1 MMRSI
6 LMPGRSHQTDS
17 FERLNEPLGEAKGTP
32 LSERIARRM
41 IGDGQ
46 RIAVAFV
53 AEQELALIV
62 GAPQVLRTEAF
73 R

>member
-1 MMRSI
+1 
-6 LMPGRSHQTDS
+6 
-17 FERLNEPLGEAKGTP
+17 
-32 LSERIARRM
+32 M

-62 GAPQVLRTEAF
+62 GAPQVIRTEAF